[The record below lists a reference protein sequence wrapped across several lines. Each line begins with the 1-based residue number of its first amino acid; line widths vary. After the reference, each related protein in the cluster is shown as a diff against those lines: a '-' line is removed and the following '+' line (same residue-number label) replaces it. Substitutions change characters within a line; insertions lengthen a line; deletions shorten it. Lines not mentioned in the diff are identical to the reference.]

1 MNLYHLFD
9 SLLVVALFSRL
20 IAYYYNGGVFSK
32 NLELNIYIV
41 ALFLN
46 LVVHLFSFGSHFQF
60 NFIHVV
66 TPIGIAGSIIL
77 SRYFSSLAIVL
88 LVAGLSASNLFFF
101 NKHLIVFIYQLA
113 ILLLVLRGIKQA
125 KSRSGLIRLASTY
138 FVIAVDLLLT
148 MSICIFSKYDI
159 VWQPSILMT
168 YWEVGSKLTFTLIL
182 VFIHVQFRRHY
193 TA

>member
-1 MNLYHLFD
+1 MNLYNIVDWIL
-9 SLLVVALFSRL
+9 SLALFGRL
-20 IAYYYNGGVFSK
+20 ISYYYNGGTFSK
-32 NLELNIYIV
+32 NLEISIYIV
-41 ALFLN
+41 ALTLN
-46 LVVHLFSFGSHFQF
+46 LVVHQFSFGSHFQF
-60 NFIHVV
+60 NFIHAVV
-66 TPIGIAGSIIL
+66 PIGVACSIL
-77 SRYFSSLAIVL
+77 FSRYIPSIAIVL
-88 LVAGLSASNLFFF
+88 LVAGLSACNLFFL

-113 ILLLVLRGIKQA
+113 ILLLVLRGINLA
-125 KSRSGLIRLASTY
+125 KSRSGLIKLASTY

-148 MSICIFSKYDI
+148 MSIFIFSKYDI